1 MKKKK
6 NFNKIIDKIENTRKK
21 NNVNWMDLLRLA
33 FESSP
38 TKAAKILSKIY
49 KEDTKNSKLAKKLL
63 TNTK

>member
-38 TKAAKILSKIY
+38 KKAAKILSKIY
-49 KEDTKNSKLAKKLL
+49 REDTKNSKLAKKLL
-63 TNTK
+63 INTK

>member
-1 MKKKK
+1 
-6 NFNKIIDKIENTRKK
+6 
-21 NNVNWMDLLRLA
+21 MDLLRLA